1 MKAPWAPVRRNRRP
15 EAHFGSQGA
24 NFSENRC
31 NRQSARRGV
40 RIRHPWRREAAG
52 RSGRPEKRD
61 GQRCQLGPQHKMFLV
76 GPGPDNSVEPTQ
88 LSDVSNR
95 APLPAQG
102 VDHVGRCPLRHNASH
117 TPAGSTAAGAP
128 TAEMVRVLKKCEVA
142 RSPED
147 RSCRHVVEHVCL
159 LGPTLAE
166 LIRTFG
172 WPPSR
177 TQQIPPG
184 LGFGRKMVAPTW
196 CDESQIAVTHGPLR
210 LGNVVALKIQEFLRK
225 VSLWSTTWKGRGCSK
240 PPNFGATLPHRS
252 ACPSGRSLKKLTP
265 PPTRRLGPDG
275 VN

>member
-177 TQQIPPG
+177 TQQIPPRARIWAKD
-184 LGFGRKMVAPTW
+184 GRSNMVRRVADRCHSWASAARKCCCSENPRIPT
-196 CDESQIAVTHGPLR
+196 EG
-210 LGNVVALKIQEFLRK
+210 VALEHHLER
-225 VSLWSTTWKGRGCSK
+225 TWV
-240 PPNFGATLPHRS
+240 FQTA
-252 ACPSGRSLKKLTP
+252 
-265 PPTRRLGPDG
+265 
-275 VN
+275 